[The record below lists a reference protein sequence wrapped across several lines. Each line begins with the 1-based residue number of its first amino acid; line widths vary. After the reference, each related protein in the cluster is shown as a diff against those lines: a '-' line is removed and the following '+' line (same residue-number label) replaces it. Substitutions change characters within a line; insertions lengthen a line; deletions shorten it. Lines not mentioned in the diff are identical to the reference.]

1 MEADSD
7 EHIWRQ
13 VLAGDAAAFGL
24 IWDRHRDRVF
34 RHLIASGSSAEAE
47 DIAAITFL
55 ELWRRRRSVRFVD
68 QSLLPWLIVTA
79 RNVARNQAR
88 ARRRHQTFLHSLPPP
103 AVTPDHAER
112 IADLDDTRL
121 RVLREAVAAAKP
133 SDSHLLAMTVL
144 DGFSIAEA
152 AAAMGI
158 SESAAKM
165 RLSRF
170 RGNLRATVSMQS
182 SEGGS

>member
-1 MEADSD
+1 MDAESD
-7 EHIWRQ
+7 EYVWQR

-24 IWDRHRDRVF
+24 IWDRHRARVF
-34 RHLIASGSSAEAE
+34 RHLITSGHSAEAE

-88 ARRRHQTFLHSLPPP
+88 ARRRHQTFLDSLPPP
-103 AVTPDHAER
+103 ATTPDHAER
-112 IADLDDTRL
+112 VADLDDSRF
-121 RVLREAVAAAKP
+121 RVLREAFAAAKP
-133 SDSHLLAMTVL
+133 SDGHLLAMTVL
-144 DGFSIAEA
+144 DGFTIAEA
-152 AAAMGI
+152 ATALGI

-165 RLSRF
+165 RLSRL
-170 RGNLRATVSMQS
+170 RTSLRATISTQLL
-182 SEGGS
+182 ERGS